1 MIASDI
7 YQLFTQMIF
16 SLSAVSLETCLN
28 QKPLL
33 LTPIPFYRMGFTKN
47 HKAILTL
54 NGKEQ
59 LLETG
64 EVIFIRPETTVQI
77 RAEKD
82 KETEVFFVVFSYW
95 TEQAGRGSTER
106 QFIQNGADFPLKGT
120 ISVRS
125 HSQLLHLMEE
135 LHKSFLSSDYREK
148 FRQRLL
154 FERILYIVVRDLSL
168 NESSETTLSN
178 IEETIEYV
186 EQHYMLNLTLET
198 LAGKANVSPSYY
210 SRMFKTLKGVSFSD
224 YLTGLRIARA
234 KVLLQLPASRLREVA
249 QSVGYN
255 DEFYFSKMFKKVV
268 SVSPS
273 EYVKTHMRQDN
284 S

>member
-1 MIASDI
+1 MTASEI
-7 YQLFTQMIF
+7 YQKLKQMIF
-16 SLSAVSLETCLN
+16 SLSTVSLEACFLQEPAVLLPTAAHRIGFVKN
-28 QKPLL
+28 Q
-33 LTPIPFYRMGFTKN
+33 
-47 HKAILTL
+47 KAILAID
-54 NGKEQ
+54 GKEQ
-59 LLETG
+59 VLEAG
-64 EVIFIRPETTVQI
+64 EVIFMQPKTSVHI

-82 KETEVFFVVFSYW
+82 KETEVFIIAFSYW
-95 TEQAGRGSTER
+95 VENQGQGAERAFTAGGV
-106 QFIQNGADFPLKGT
+106 DFPLEG
-120 ISVRS
+120 IFRVRS
-125 HSQLLHLMEE
+125 HSQVLHLMEE
-135 LHKSFLSSDYREK
+135 LHKSFLSVEHREQ

-154 FERILYIVVRDLSL
+154 FERILYILVKDMSA
-168 NESSETTLSN
+168 NESSETALSS

-224 YLTGLRIARA
+224 YLTGLRINRA

-268 SVSPS
+268 GISPS
-273 EYVKTHMRQDN
+273 EYVKMQIRQDN